1 MSNDQPRVP
10 AAQTV
15 RSGRIRRTVPI
26 AGFAARS
33 AGGRMV
39 AGLRARTGDPEAV
52 DKFHQRT
59 AERYAEMLG
68 HSKGVLMKA
77 GQLLSTYD
85 LDPAGS
91 STFST
96 YQQALQRLQSD
107 APPMSFDTAR
117 SVIESD
123 LGRPISELFDR
134 ITEAPIAA
142 ASIGQVHEAWLP
154 DGSHVAVKVQYPGV
168 AQAIRDDLANTE
180 LLATFMKLGMSLV
193 PKGMRTDQRAAAAEV
208 AERIVEEID
217 YRHEA
222 RSVSR
227 FADLY
232 RGHPFI
238 RIPDVIES
246 HCGDQVLTMTY
257 IDGISWAQAREAD
270 QDLRNQWAESISYFA
285 FGAYRHSNLFN
296 ADPHPGNYRFGADGS
311 VGFVDFGCVKQFPE
325 RVRMGIVTMFHAIRD
340 DDRDALYRHMRS
352 SGWVS
357 DDSDL
362 TPEEGYAWWTMMT
375 GPVRGPQPHRYVPE
389 DATALLSSAFS
400 NDAAGVAT
408 RKLDIPA
415 DYVMLAR
422 INLGINAIL
431 VELGAEI
438 NVRAQ
443 ADDMDGVGE
452 PITHHGKLHVAWA
465 RDRGLPFGLDLR

>member
-1 MSNDQPRVP
+1 MPT
-10 AAQTV
+10 AQTV

-39 AGLRARTGDPEAV
+39 AGLRARTGDPDAV

-85 LDPAGS
+85 IDPDSGAV
-91 STFST
+91 FST
-96 YQQALQRLQSD
+96 YQKALQRLQSE
-107 APPMSFDTAR
+107 APPMEFETAQAA
-117 SVIESD
+117 IEQD
-123 LGRPISELFDR
+123 LGRPITELFEK
-134 ITEAPIAA
+134 IEETPLAA

-154 DGSHVAVKVQYPGV
+154 DGTHVAVKVQYPGV
-168 AQAIRDDLANTE
+168 ARAIHDDLANTE
-180 LLATFMKLGMSLV
+180 LLATFVKLGMSMT
-193 PKGMRTDQRAAAAEV
+193 PKSMRTDQRAAAAEIS
-208 AERIVEEID
+208 ERIVEEID

-222 RSVSR
+222 RSIRR

-238 RIPDVIES
+238 RVPELIES
-246 HCGDQVLTMTY
+246 HCGEQVLTMSY
-257 IDGISWAQAREAD
+257 VEGVSWSEARNAD
-270 QDLRNQWAESISYFA
+270 QDLRNQWAEAISYFA

-296 ADPHPGNYRFGADGS
+296 ADPHPGNYRFGLDGT

-325 RVRMGIVTMFHAIRD
+325 RVRIGIVRMLRAAVNG
-340 DDRDALYRHMRS
+340 DRDELYRVMRS

-357 DDSDL
+357 EDSDL
-362 TPEEGYAWWTMMT
+362 TPDDVMAWWRTMA
-375 GPVRGPQPHRYVPE
+375 GPVLGSQPHRYTAD
-389 DATALLSSAFS
+389 DATALLQSLFGDNSAS
-400 NDAAGVAT
+400 AAI
-408 RKLDIPA
+408 RKMDVPP
-415 DYVMLAR
+415 DYVMLSR

-431 VELGAEI
+431 AELGAEL
-438 NVRAQ
+438 NVKAQ
-443 ADDMDGVGE
+443 SDDIDGIGE
-452 PITHHGKLHVAWA
+452 PLTHHGKLHVAWA
-465 RDRGLPFGLDLR
+465 RERGLPFGLDPR